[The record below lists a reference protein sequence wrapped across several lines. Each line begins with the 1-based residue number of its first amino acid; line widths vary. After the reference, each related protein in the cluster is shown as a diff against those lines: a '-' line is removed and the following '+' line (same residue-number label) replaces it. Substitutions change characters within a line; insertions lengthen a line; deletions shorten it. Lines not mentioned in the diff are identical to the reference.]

1 VNSYRFWTFILIFLM
16 LVSITP
22 IECRSSETVGSLY
35 VVASEAALLRD
46 NPSPDSGIITRLQ
59 NLDKVEYLDSNAS
72 GWWKV
77 RSQRTGTVGWMT
89 ADLLSPASS
98 ASPPAAPAKPVYSY
112 ANTPFDLRSIPLYA
126 AAASGSVQLNDPVEK
141 LGFSPEGWTKV
152 RNPRNGS
159 RGWLPTHY
167 LSSDIVCTPPRAY
180 TPKKRF
186 KQRALPSKKKQIE
199 ETPAPEKAKPM

>member
-1 VNSYRFWTFILIFLM
+1 MFLM

-22 IECRSSETVGSLY
+22 IECRSSEAVGSLY

-46 NPSPDSGIITRLQ
+46 NPAPDSGILARLH

-89 ADLLSPASS
+89 ADLLTPASPA
-98 ASPPAAPAKPVYSY
+98 APPAAPAKPVYSY
-112 ANTPFDLRSIPLYA
+112 ANRPFDLRSIPLYA

-141 LGFSPEGWTKV
+141 LGSSPEGWSKV

-167 LSSDIVCTPPRAY
+167 LSSDIVCNPPRAY

-186 KQRALPSKKKQIE
+186 KQRALPGKKKKIE
-199 ETPAPEKAKPM
+199 EEAPAPEKAKPM